1 MVNSSRTEATPQ
13 AFLFSFVSV
22 GSLSHVATPLPR
34 AEECSLVNEP
44 GFHISTGYVWPLLQ
58 ESGRCFCGQ
67 KTWRINNQYTPGQ
80 CPSPGHHRVHRW
92 PVPRSAVLS
101 REKQRCPEQR
111 KAEKSRGSEE
121 QEARVFFS
129 RNDNWYIFCDQEE
142 SVCRLSKAR
151 KVK

>member
-101 REKQRCPEQR
+101 REKQRFR
-111 KAEKSRGSEE
+111 RTRGL
-121 QEARVFFS
+121 RVFFS